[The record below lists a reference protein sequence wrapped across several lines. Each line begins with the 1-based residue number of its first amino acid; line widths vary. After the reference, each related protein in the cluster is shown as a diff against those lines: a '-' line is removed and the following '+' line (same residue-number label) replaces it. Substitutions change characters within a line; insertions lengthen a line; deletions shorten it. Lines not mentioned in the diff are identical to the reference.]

1 MVVGVLRLTLVVPGA
16 RSLKE
21 KRHVVRKITDRVR
34 ARYNV
39 SIAEVAENDV
49 WQRAV
54 LGVTAVANDRS
65 FVNEVLDKVVR
76 DIEMLGVA
84 DLVSREMEIETY
96 STLHGDLLDKPR
108 LDPEPAD
115 EKAAHSRPDRVGH
128 LVQQKLAQLFTRGL
142 KDPRVGLVTIT
153 GVKMSP
159 DLREARV
166 YWTVHGEPA
175 VRQETAHGIEA
186 ARGWLRREVGGALG
200 LRVVPDLHFT
210 YDEAIDRGDRIE
222 RLLREV
228 HDQDARRQD
237 PASAPEDE

>member
-1 MVVGVLRLTLVVPGA
+1 MAT
-16 RSLKE
+16 
-21 KRHVVRKITDRVR
+21 
-34 ARYNV
+34 
-39 SIAEVAENDV
+39 
-49 WQRAV
+49 
-54 LGVTAVANDRS
+54 
-65 FVNEVLDKVVR
+65 
-76 DIEMLGVA
+76 
-84 DLVSREMEIETY
+84 
-96 STLHGDLLDKPR
+96 
-108 LDPEPAD
+108 
-115 EKAAHSRPDRVGH
+115 HSRPDRVGH
-128 LVQQKLAQLFTRGL
+128 LLQQKLAELFTRGL

-166 YWTVHGEPA
+166 YWTVHGERA
-175 VRQETAHGIEA
+175 VRNETERGIEA

-228 HDQDARRQD
+228 HDEDARRQD